1 MNEDIGQQW
10 SPPQEL
16 MLPTPRPVR
25 RVSWVAA
32 AGLSGYK
39 PALVGSYLILA
50 LILAASV
57 LSLVF
62 LDDKT
67 LGFGGPAVVVG
78 ILILSSAVY
87 SANCRK
93 AKRLLIWGK
102 PARAVVIDAELRWL
116 RGGGCAWIWTI
127 EYQDETGNLVQSEIK
142 EHKMSTRAREPAKY
156 VRNQVLT
163 VLYAPHKP
171 TKAIA
176 YPVAG
181 YEIAEPGSS

>member
-1 MNEDIGQQW
+1 MNEDSGQPW

-16 MLPTPRPVR
+16 MLPTPN
-25 RVSWVAA
+25 WLAA
-32 AGLSGYK
+32 AGQSGWK
-39 PALVGSYLILA
+39 ASLMASYVLLA

-67 LGFGGPAVVVG
+67 LGFGGSIVVVG
-78 ILILSSAVY
+78 ILILSSAFLA
-87 SANCRK
+87 ANCRK
-93 AKRLLIWGK
+93 AKRLLMWGK
-102 PARAVVIDAELRWL
+102 PARAVVIDAELQWL
-116 RGGGCAWIWTI
+116 RNGCLWIWTI

-163 VLYAPHKP
+163 VLYDPHKP
-171 TKAIA
+171 MRVAA

-181 YEIAEPGSS
+181 YEIVEPGSS